1 MVSSTGV
8 SREDEEAKLSSWPS
22 RALSKI
28 RAKEEPMHFS
38 KSLENK
44 A

>member
-1 MVSSTGV
+1 V
-8 SREDEEAKLSSWPS
+8 SREDEQAKFSSWPS
-22 RALSKI
+22 SGGLSKI

>member
-1 MVSSTGV
+1 VSK
-8 SREDEEAKLSSWPS
+8 EDEGAKFFSWPS

>member
-1 MVSSTGV
+1 V
-8 SREDEEAKLSSWPS
+8 SREDEGEKFSSWPSS
-22 RALSKI
+22 RALSKM

>member
-1 MVSSTGV
+1 V
-8 SREDEEAKLSSWPS
+8 SREDEGAKFFSWPS
-22 RALSKI
+22 SKVLSKI
-28 RAKEEPMHFS
+28 RAKEEPTHFS